1 VGYVAD
7 VLSGGPHTLS
17 AVMANSPDTNPHLR
31 LLLHLDGIIAADTFD
46 RPEWRTA
53 A

>member
-1 VGYVAD
+1 
-7 VLSGGPHTLS
+7 
-17 AVMANSPDTNPHLR
+17 MANSPDTNPHLR